1 MLSLTNSDFFM
12 SYSLIDSG
20 NQQKLERFGAFT
32 LIRPCSQ
39 AIWKPSLKT
48 WEADAIFSRDEG
60 NRWEYKKS
68 LPKDWIVTIEGIRF
82 KVAPTDFGHL
92 GVFPEHSLLFASM
105 QKLLVSR
112 KEPRVLNLFAYSGG
126 ATLACAKAG
135 AKVCHVDASKGIV
148 SSARENAGLNHFLDK
163 PIRWIIEDVKKF
175 LKREVKRGSFY
186 EAIILDP
193 PSFGRGN
200 KGEIFKIEEDII
212 ELLGLC
218 KNLLIENALFLLFT
232 THTSGIT
239 PIVIQNLMKQLL
251 PKGKIESNELLLPSE
266 NGFST
271 PYGSFAWWLP

>member
-1 MLSLTNSDFFM
+1 
-12 SYSLIDSG
+12 
-20 NQQKLERFGAFT
+20 
-32 LIRPCSQ
+32 
-39 AIWKPSLKT
+39 
-48 WEADAIFSRDEG
+48 
-60 NRWEYKKS
+60 
-68 LPKDWIVTIEGIRF
+68 
-82 KVAPTDFGHL
+82 
-92 GVFPEHSLLFASM
+92 
-105 QKLLVSR
+105 
-112 KEPRVLNLFAYSGG
+112 
-126 ATLACAKAG
+126 
-135 AKVCHVDASKGIV
+135 V

-200 KGEIFKIEEDII
+200 KGEVFKIEEDII

-266 NGFST
+266 NGFFT